1 MVWRAQWRSLEQ
13 HVLWRGPGS
22 CSLAACLRVS
32 RCAWAEQARAAR
44 TLSRRPSCPWSS
56 PSWRSSSSRSLSS
69 SLCTRDNG
77 GGAWHAQRV
86 SAACAARAAEVAS
99 AFAVRVRAR
108 SACSGPAD
116 SQPMASDTSTP
127 FLLLTYE
134 RVLPCV
140 SMCVAGEARTSAA
153 CVSSVLCTRVV
164 VCRAHSSERGHGGSG
179 EAKPGAR
186 HASLRWSALFCAVE
200 WPFALQK

>member
-77 GGAWHAQRV
+77 DGAWHAQRV
-86 SAACAARAAEVAS
+86 SDACAARAAEVAS
-99 AFAVRVRAR
+99 AFAARVRAR
-108 SACSGPAD
+108 CACSGPSD
-116 SQPMASDTSTP
+116 SQPMASDAKHAILA
-127 FLLLTYE
+127 FD
-134 RVLPCV
+134 V
-140 SMCVAGEARTSAA
+140 SACFMRAKMAGEARTRTRGA
-153 CVSSVLCTRVV
+153 CVSSVLCTRVL
-164 VCRAHSSERGHGGSG
+164 VCKAQGSECG
-179 EAKPGAR
+179 
-186 HASLRWSALFCAVE
+186 
-200 WPFALQK
+200 